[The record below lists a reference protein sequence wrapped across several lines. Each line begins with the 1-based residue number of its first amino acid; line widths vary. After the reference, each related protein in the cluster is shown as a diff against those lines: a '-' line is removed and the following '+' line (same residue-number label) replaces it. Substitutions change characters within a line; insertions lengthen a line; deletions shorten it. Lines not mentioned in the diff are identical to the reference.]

1 MIMSRKAWRIALPL
15 GLAAF
20 CGVTLRTAVSFTD
33 ETLRV
38 YGFPVPWYSASG
50 ISSMG
55 YVIAIGPLLLDLCVY
70 LLLALCVVACMPQRF
85 LIAACHSKLLLLLLW
100 SVAATALALTG
111 LALSLGP
118 DFVAWS
124 LDSYFGAAAR
134 RSHGLQFG
142 LGK

>member
-20 CGVTLRTAVSFTD
+20 YGVTMRTVVSFTD

-70 LLLALCVVACMPQRF
+70 LLLAFCALASLPQRF
-85 LIAACHSKLLLLLLW
+85 LMAACRSKLLLLLLW
-100 SVAATALALTG
+100 SVAATALALTV

-118 DFVAWS
+118 EFVVWS